1 MLVTET
7 FHGFIESTQDVLLI
21 FEGCRRGLLPRI
33 CRRLQ
38 EKERRM
44 IQSGSVFVFDERES
58 GTAAAEEGGRS
69 RCAAWINVT
78 PFASR
83 YQALDGRPCLESIP
97 YPRQLSYLSRARQ
110 TSSWREAPLYR
121 LCFVILCGSSSGVRR
136 YAPEKLQRRHN
147 RHVARPQS

>member
-7 FHGFIESTQDVLLI
+7 FHGFIETTQDVLLV

-58 GTAAAEEGGRS
+58 GKKKKKK
-69 RCAAWINVT
+69 
-78 PFASR
+78 
-83 YQALDGRPCLESIP
+83 
-97 YPRQLSYLSRARQ
+97 LSSVL
-110 TSSWREAPLYR
+110 
-121 LCFVILCGSSSGVRR
+121 VIW
-136 YAPEKLQRRHN
+136 Y
-147 RHVARPQS
+147 